1 VRLDWHHTS
10 SRWRKSVFGSLL
22 AVAAAAALTAC
33 MVPLRSQL
41 SPATTAL
48 VLVVPVVAGVS
59 VGGALAG
66 LVATVTCFFIY
77 DLFFLPPYYTLYVQ
91 RAEDWAALGVYAVVM
106 VLVARVVGVANAATA
121 ESQQR
126 EAEVRRLF
134 DLSELLVR
142 ELPTPKLLDTIVNSV
157 KEAFNLEGAAL
168 LLPFNGSLEL
178 AASAGRPLSDEEVQ
192 RLAASSGSPVSL
204 EPAAPDG
211 TNKALQVVAL
221 VATEEAVGLMALRG
235 APWSRAEQ
243 QLLRAFANHLALALE
258 RAGLRDD
265 AVRARLLEEV
275 DRLRRALVGAV
286 SHDLRT
292 PLATIK
298 VSASALLDS
307 AASLGPGDVKELAEL
322 VDAQADRL
330 DRLVSNLLDMTRVQS
345 GALEL
350 RRQPASVAD
359 LVDEALLVLGRGKSA
374 GDVRWDA
381 PADLPLVDV
390 DHLLVRQV
398 LANLVDNAVRYS
410 PPGAPVTVSARR
422 VAGDKVEVRV
432 TDSGPGVP
440 ATEQERIFQ
449 MFNRREA
456 GGRGGLGLAI
466 SQAFLDA
473 HGERIWVED
482 ASSRGGENGASF
494 VFTLPVLVA
503 PKHDADRAPDA
514 DRAAD
519 ADRAST
525 LQASAVQA
533 SALQVVSADQHEA
546 I

>member
-1 VRLDWHHTS
+1 MGAA
-10 SRWRKSVFGSLL
+10 WRRAWPRGRRPVYGSLV
-22 AVAAAAALTAC
+22 AVATTAALTAC
-33 MVPLRSQL
+33 MVPLRTQL
-41 SPATTAL
+41 NAATTAL

-59 VGGALAG
+59 VGGFVAG
-66 LVATVTCFFIY
+66 LVASGTCFFVY
-77 DLFFLPPYYTLYVQ
+77 DFVFLPPYYTLYVQ

-106 VLVARVVGVANAATA
+106 VLVARVVGVANSARA

-126 EAEVRRLF
+126 TAEVRRLF

-142 ELPTPKLLDTIVNSV
+142 ELPTPKLLDTIVGSV
-157 KEAFNLEGAAL
+157 REAFDLEGATL
-168 LLPFNGSLEL
+168 LLPFNAGLEV
-178 AASAGRPLSDEEVQ
+178 AASAGAPLSQKEAQ
-192 RLAASSGSPVSL
+192 SLSASTGSPVSL
-204 EPAAPDG
+204 EPVPPGAGPG
-211 TNKALQVVAL
+211 ALQVVAL
-221 VATEEAVGLMALRG
+221 VATDEAVGLMALRG
-235 APWSRAEQ
+235 APSSRDEQ

-275 DRLRRALVGAV
+275 DRLRRSLVGAV

-298 VSASALLDS
+298 VAASALLENG
-307 AASLGPGDVKELAEL
+307 ASLTPGDLKELAEL
-322 VDAQADRL
+322 IDAQADRL
-330 DRLVSNLLDMTRVQS
+330 DRLVSNLLDMTRIQS

-350 RRQPASVAD
+350 RRQPAAVAD
-359 LVDEALLVLGRGKSA
+359 LVDEALLVLGRGGPA
-374 GDVRWDA
+374 GDIRWRA

-390 DHLLVRQV
+390 DHVLVRQV
-398 LANLVDNAVRYS
+398 LANLVDNAVRHS

-440 ATEQERIFQ
+440 AGEQERIFQ

-466 SQAFLDA
+466 SQAFVEA

-482 ASSRGGENGASF
+482 AGGPAGAKGARF
-494 VFTLPVLVA
+494 AFTLPVLQDE
-503 PKHDADRAPDA
+503 HR
-514 DRAAD
+514 
-519 ADRAST
+519 T
-525 LQASAVQA
+525 G
-533 SALQVVSADQHEA
+533 
-546 I
+546 